1 MAREVRPN
9 FKKTPPRS
17 RAAPASEDDP
27 RTGAETL
34 GLLALAFVVEDDE
47 GLMPRFLALSGL
59 VLDDLR
65 YRAQDPVLLGAVLD
79 FLLAHE
85 PDLLAFAAAQAIAPA
100 DVARLRRLLPGGEAG
115 D

>member
-1 MAREVRPN
+1 MAREVHPN

-17 RAAPASEDDP
+17 AASAADD
-27 RTGAETL
+27 RRVEAETL

-59 VLDDLR
+59 ALDDLR
-65 YRAQDPVLLGAVLD
+65 ARAQDPVLLGAVLD

-85 PDLLAFAAAQAIAPA
+85 PDLLAFAALHELPPAAIAR
-100 DVARLRRLLPGGEAG
+100 ARRALPGGASEE
-115 D
+115 